1 MTECPSSSTSF
12 QMDELPYIDTLFKEY
27 LLFRGFTQT
36 LRVFESERAG
46 DRVAGFQVKRI
57 VQLIFQVYIPQF
69 DHEKLLALL
78 DFLSQR
84 VFARL
89 GGTFQQS
96 TQKLELSVIR
106 YYVVFALKRGR
117 PDKVKALFELAAEK
131 LLHQSSDWNEWFALP
146 YIRTPA
152 KDQRFAVF
160 FSAEWLDMLHVSVC
174 NCLEEVFA
182 NVPLPAVLRFNEDRL
197 HRKSTNDC
205 VP

>member
-1 MTECPSSSTSF
+1 
-12 QMDELPYIDTLFKEY
+12 MDELPYIDTLFKEY

-89 GGTFQQS
+89 G
-96 TQKLELSVIR
+96 
-106 YYVVFALKRGR
+106 
-117 PDKVKALFELAAEK
+117 
-131 LLHQSSDWNEWFALP
+131 
-146 YIRTPA
+146 
-152 KDQRFAVF
+152 
-160 FSAEWLDMLHVSVC
+160 
-174 NCLEEVFA
+174 
-182 NVPLPAVLRFNEDRL
+182 
-197 HRKSTNDC
+197 
-205 VP
+205 